1 MSGECQTRNANDY
14 EDDSDDEVPP
24 LDEADIALLK
34 TYGLGPYSTSIKAAE
49 EEIRKHQQKVKDLIG
64 IKESDTGLS
73 QPSQWDLVGDKQMM
87 SEEAPLQVAR
97 CTKSSPGR
105 APRAERAAVTR
116 PALVVPAAVLLREV
130 CPAPWPAAVRVVVP
144 PARRRTST

>member
-1 MSGECQTRNANDY
+1 MSGECQTRNVNDY
-14 EDDSDDEVPP
+14 DDDSDDEVPP

-73 QPSQWDLVGDKQMM
+73 QPSQWG
-87 SEEAPLQVAR
+87 
-97 CTKSSPGR
+97 PGR
-105 APRAERAAVTR
+105 
-116 PALVVPAAVLLREV
+116 
-130 CPAPWPAAVRVVVP
+130 
-144 PARRRTST
+144 